1 MRRKGYISMNGS
13 VIFPAFPGSV
23 LVSAGSL
30 AEILL
35 LVTAV
40 SADAFAASF
49 AYGVGRIRIPFSSVT
64 VITVVSAGML
74 LFSLLLGGVVRP
86 FLPLGPAEGISF
98 GILCLLGII
107 KLFDSTLKAFFR
119 RHTTFRRE
127 WKVAGFE
134 LRFILNVYANPEEA
148 DSDRSHT
155 LSPREAAPL
164 AAALSLDGLA
174 AGFGAG
180 LTEINYP
187 LTAVLSLLIGGGA
200 VLLGAAAGRRAAE
213 KLPFDLSWMGGALL
227 IALAVIRLF

>member
-1 MRRKGYISMNGS
+1 MNGS

-127 WKVAGFE
+127 WKV
-134 LRFILNVYANPEEA
+134 YANPEEA

>member
-86 FLPLGPAEGISF
+86 FLPPGPAEGISF
-98 GILCLLGII
+98 GTLCLLGII

-187 LTAVLSLLIGGGA
+187 LTAGPFPADRRGSGA
-200 VLLGAAAGRRAAE
+200 VGRGRPGPPGRRKSCRLTFPGWAGRCSSRW
-213 KLPFDLSWMGGALL
+213 L
-227 IALAVIRLF
+227 

>member
-1 MRRKGYISMNGS
+1 MNGS
-13 VIFPAFPGSV
+13 AIYEALTGGV
-23 LVSAGSL
+23 LISAGSL

-49 AYGVGRIRIPFSSVT
+49 AYGVGRIRIPFSSVA
-64 VITVVSAGML
+64 VIAAVSTGILLISL
-74 LFSLLLGGVVRP
+74 LFGGVIRP
-86 FLPLGPAEGISF
+86 FLPEGLAEGISF
-98 GILCLLGII
+98 GVLCLLGVV
-107 KLFDSTLKAFFR
+107 KLFDSTLKAFLR
-119 RHTTFRRE
+119 RHTTLRRE

-134 LRFILNVYANPEEA
+134 LRFILNIYANPEEA
-148 DSDRSHT
+148 DSDRSHS

-180 LTEINYP
+180 LREISYP
-187 LTAVLSLLIGGGA
+187 LTAILSLLVSGGA
-200 VLLGAAAGRRAAE
+200 VLLGAAGGRRTAE

-227 IALAVIRLF
+227 LALAVIRLF